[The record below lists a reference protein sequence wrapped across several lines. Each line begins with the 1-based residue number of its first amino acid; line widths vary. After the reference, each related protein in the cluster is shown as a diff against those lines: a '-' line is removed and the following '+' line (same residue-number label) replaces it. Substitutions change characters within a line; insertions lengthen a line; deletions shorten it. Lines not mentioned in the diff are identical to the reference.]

1 MTKLADYIERIEI
14 NSLWS
19 GHKHIVWE
27 LNPSVNVLSGKNGAG
42 KSTILNRMV
51 QHLREMPASGELGD
65 HEGMGVTMRFHPA
78 DATGIRYDV
87 LRSFDRKM
95 VVTERTVGIADAH
108 VVTELDWQLYLVQR
122 RFLD

>member
-78 DATGIRYDV
+78 DATGIRYEIG
-87 LRSFDRKM
+87 R
-95 VVTERTVGIADAH
+95 AH
-108 VVTELDWQLYLVQR
+108 MNSRHSRAARLASGA
-122 RFLD
+122 

>member
-65 HEGMGVTMRFHPA
+65 HEGMGDFTPPMPQAF
-78 DATGIRYDV
+78 ATTCCAA
-87 LRSFDRKM
+87 STAK
-95 VVTERTVGIADAH
+95 
-108 VVTELDWQLYLVQR
+108 WW
-122 RFLD
+122 